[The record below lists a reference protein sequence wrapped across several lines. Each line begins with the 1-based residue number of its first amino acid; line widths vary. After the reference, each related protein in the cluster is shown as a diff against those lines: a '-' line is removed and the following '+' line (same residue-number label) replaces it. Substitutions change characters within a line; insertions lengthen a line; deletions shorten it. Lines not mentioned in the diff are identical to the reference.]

1 MSDVILRVGG
11 LHTIDADIP
20 AFRPTHLIG
29 ILDPDM
35 PAPAAHALHAG
46 ESDDMLVLRFR
57 DTEAV
62 RDNGPGPDD
71 VAAILRLIDRA
82 MTAAPS
88 RLFIHCHAGASR
100 STATAYLALV
110 RRHGVGRAEEAFG
123 ELLRVTRK
131 PWPNRR
137 IVGLADELLGGSG
150 RLLAPLDAYRAAN
163 PKRLEAYIRLHV
175 RRARR
180 DPSYGERLGMAAW
193 RLTAR
198 QIGRPSRAEN
208 EV

>member
-1 MSDVILRVGG
+1 MTGLVLKVGG

-46 ESDDMLVLRFR
+46 NGDMLVLRFR

-62 RDNGPGPDD
+62 RDRGPSSGD
-71 VAAILRLIDRA
+71 VAAILQLIDRA
-82 MTAAPS
+82 TAAAPS

-100 STATAYLALV
+100 STATAYLALIN
-110 RRHGVGRAEEAFG
+110 RHGIGRPDDAFA
-123 ELLRVTRK
+123 ELLRVTNK

-137 IVGLADELLGGSG
+137 IVALADELLGGGG
-150 RLLAPLDAYRAAN
+150 RLLTPLDAYRAAN
-163 PKRLEAYIRLHV
+163 PRRLEAYIRLHW
-175 RRARR
+175 RRANR
-180 DPSYGERLGMAAW
+180 DPAYGERLGMAGW
-193 RLTAR
+193 GSAR
-198 QIGRPSRAEN
+198 WQSNRPPVTE
-208 EV
+208 